1 MSNELSRED
10 IKRLLQDPS
19 PETRAGL
26 AEKVATKYD
35 LGSLSKEE
43 FQIARDIIDL
53 MARDAAAVVREALS
67 TNLKSSHNLPRDV
80 ALSLARD
87 IDSVAVP
94 ILEYSTVLQD
104 ADLVELIRTSPETK
118 QTAIARRE
126 TLSTRVTD
134 ALVATDNRTVVKT
147 VVSNKGAEISEKTLN
162 RVVDKYGAIEEL
174 HEPLTQRPKLPLTVA
189 ERLVNLVSETLRDYL
204 VTHHELSA
212 DTASD
217 LVIQARE
224 RATVNLVGPSTD
236 GGDVERLVAQLHHN
250 GRLSPSI
257 ILRALCVGDVGFFE
271 AALAQLAG
279 IPVMNARILIHDK
292 GGLAFKSLYQKA
304 WLPETLYPT
313 FSVAVEIALA
323 TDFRGADYD
332 RESYSRTMLERIL
345 TQCEELRNED
355 ADFLLR
361 KLKDLAP
368 PDMAAA

>member
-1 MSNELSRED
+1 MPNELSPED
-10 IKRLLQDPS
+10 VARLLKDPS

-26 AEKVATKYD
+26 AEKVANKYD
-35 LGSLSKEE
+35 IGGLSKEE
-43 FQIARDIIDL
+43 FQIARDIIEL

-67 TNLKSSHNLPRDV
+67 INLKASPNLPREV

-87 IDSVAVP
+87 IDQVALP
-94 ILEYSTVLQD
+94 ILECSTVLED
-104 ADLVELIRTSPETK
+104 SDLIEIIRTSTEAK

-126 TLSTRVTD
+126 TVSTQVSD
-134 ALVATDNRTVVKT
+134 ALIETDNKVV
-147 VVSNKGAEISEKTLN
+147 VRALVSNKGAEISEKTLN
-162 RVVDKYGAIEEL
+162 RVVDKFGALEEM
-174 HEPLTQRPKLPLTVA
+174 HEPLTHRPKLPLTVA
-189 ERLVNLVSETLRDYL
+189 ERLVTLVSNNLRDYL

-217 LVIQARE
+217 LVMQARE
-224 RATVNLVGPSTD
+224 RATVNLIGPSAD
-236 GGDVERLVAQLHHN
+236 RGDVERLVAQLHRN

-271 AALAQLAG
+271 AAMAQLAG

-292 GGLAFKSLYQKA
+292 GELAFRSLYQKA
-304 WLPETLYPT
+304 WLPEPLYPT
-313 FSVAVEIALA
+313 FHTALEVTRD

-332 RESYSRTMLERIL
+332 RESYARTMLERVL
-345 TQCEELRNED
+345 TQCEGLQNED
-355 ADFLLR
+355 AEFLLR

>member
-1 MSNELSRED
+1 MSDELSLED
-10 IKRLLQDPS
+10 VARLLQDPS
-19 PETRAGL
+19 PETRVGL
-26 AEKVATKYD
+26 AEKVAAKYD
-35 LGSLSKEE
+35 LGNLSKEE

-53 MARDAAAVVREALS
+53 MARDAAVMVREALA
-67 TNLKSSHNLPRDV
+67 TKLKMSENLPRAV

-87 IDSVAVP
+87 IDSVAIP
-94 ILEYSTVLQD
+94 ILEYSTVLDD
-104 ADLVELIRTSPETK
+104 ADLVELIRTSPEAK

-126 TLSTRVTD
+126 SLSTDVTD
-134 ALVATDNRTVVKT
+134 ALVATENRAVVKT
-147 VVSNKGAEISEKTLN
+147 VVANNGAEISEKTLN
-162 RVVDKYGAIEEL
+162 RVVDEYGAIEEL
-174 HEPLTQRPKLPLTVA
+174 HEPLTHRAKLPLTVA
-189 ERLVNLVSETLRDYL
+189 ERLVTLVSETLRDHL

-212 DTASD
+212 DTAAD

-236 GGDVERLVAQLHHN
+236 RGDVERLVAQLHRN
-250 GRLSPSI
+250 DRLTPSI

-271 AALAQLAG
+271 AALGELAG

-304 WLPETLYPT
+304 WLPEALYPT
-313 FSVAVEIALA
+313 FNTAVEVALA

-361 KLKDLAP
+361 KLRDLAP
-368 PDMAAA
+368 PHMVAA